1 MTRIY
6 VGNLPLSANEEA
18 VRALFATY
26 GKVQALSLV
35 NDRETR
41 IHRGYGFV
49 EMSSDDAARAMQG
62 LDGKDYDGRPMRVNE
77 AQGGRSGNVP
87 SLR

>member
-6 VGNLPLSANEEA
+6 VGNLPRSASEEA

-26 GKVQALSLV
+26 GKVQTLSLV
-35 NDRETR
+35 NNRETG
-41 IHRGYGFV
+41 IHKGYGFV
-49 EMSSDDAARAMQG
+49 EMSSDDASRAMQC
-62 LDGKDYDGRPMRVNE
+62 LDGKDYDGCPMRVNE
-77 AQGGRSGNVP
+77 AQGGRGGNVP

>member
-6 VGNLPLSANEEA
+6 VGNLPLSANAEA
-18 VRALFATY
+18 LRALFATY
-26 GKVQALSLV
+26 GNVQTLSLT
-35 NDRETR
+35 NNRETG

-77 AQGGRSGNVP
+77 AQGGRGGNVP

>member
-6 VGNLPLSANEEA
+6 VGNLPTSANEEA

-26 GKVQALSLV
+26 GTVQAFKLV

-41 IHRGYGFV
+41 THKGYGFL
-49 EMSSDDAARAMQG
+49 EMSSDDAGRAMQC
-62 LDGKDYDGRPMRVNE
+62 LDGKDYEGRPMRVNE
-77 AQGGRSGNVP
+77 AQGGRGGNVH